1 MTQQTIE
8 SVSIQVQV
16 NKEEVGRKV
25 DRAVELHRLLEEQ
38 ETELKA
44 LKAELRQVAL
54 TGAYPRTETGAVEI
68 RSPET
73 QNCALIVQ
81 CKDTPVFI
89 KGANREAVREV
100 VTQSEFDLMFKQVI
114 EMVEP
119 SKFEP
124 AFGLLPKGKKKALLK
139 VITFRPNDA
148 QVRLSK

>member
-8 SVSIQVQV
+8 SISIQVHV
-16 NKEEVGRKV
+16 DKEKVSHKV
-25 DRAVELHRLLEEQ
+25 DRAVAVHRLLEEF

-44 LKAELRQVAL
+44 LKVELRQIAL
-54 TGAYPRTETGAVEI
+54 TGAYPKTETGGVEI
-68 RSPET
+68 RSTET
-73 QNCALIVQ
+73 DNCALVVQ

-89 KGANREAVREV
+89 KGADRDAVRTV
-100 VTQSEFDLMFKQVI
+100 VTQSEFNMMFKQVI

-124 AFGLLPKGKKKALLK
+124 TFNLLPKSKQKALLK
-139 VITFRPNDA
+139 VITFRQNDS